1 VSAANPGELWAVFF
15 TEFFSGVTVE
25 GISALP
31 LALLPLVALDGAT
44 LFKWKKWVW
53 AVSYVVGLAAFMLV
67 LLTIP
72 AAWGEVQG
80 DFLRWVLL
88 FVGFAVF
95 AVAVWGINALIER
108 RKKTPA
114 VETPPP
120 APAA

>member
-1 VSAANPGELWAVFF
+1 M
-15 TEFFSGVTVE
+15 
-25 GISALP
+25 
-31 LALLPLVALDGAT
+31 
-44 LFKWKKWVW
+44 W
-53 AVSYVVGLAAFMLV
+53 AVSYAVGLAAFMLV

-108 RKKTPA
+108 RKKVPA
-114 VETPPP
+114 VEPPPP